1 MVLDSCGLILHFLE
15 CIWMVWNV
23 LDSLAWSWTFFPA
36 QVVCASFWT
45 SCCDWCRLC
54 QTFRSCG
61 SDYCLRRR
69 PCQALSNIWT
79 TFPWSSCPSQI
90 GNSKN
95 KLVTKSQATFQ
106 ILFGPTTLVIVKCT
120 KLRMSSLV
128 SRMVGWFMKTFF
140 CIDSDVRNTR
150 VVFGGYIETFP
161 LVDTDTNL
169 INTSITFALFGSQ
182 VSAKK

>member
-1 MVLDSCGLILHFLE
+1 MVLDSCGLILHYLE

-79 TFPWSSCPSQI
+79 TFPWSSCPIQI

-95 KLVTKSQATFQ
+95 KLVTKLQATFQ
-106 ILFGPTTLVIVKCT
+106 IVFGPTTSVIVASYWQMRMWWQVVGCGCLIKRISVGSA
-120 KLRMSSLV
+120 KL
-128 SRMVGWFMKTFF
+128 
-140 CIDSDVRNTR
+140 
-150 VVFGGYIETFP
+150 
-161 LVDTDTNL
+161 
-169 INTSITFALFGSQ
+169 FAL
-182 VSAKK
+182 